1 MPKCYCQSSGWAVAG
16 SREVTKCIYDS
27 HARNDHSSRVLNA
40 QAASQ
45 NAVQEQE
52 EAITSYKAAMT
63 LSDQVS
69 GTSPHPGGRLWS
81 TSSSQENQTEE
92 SPLHFTFSLR
102 QLAEHNLKWLRDLE
116 QSLCTVWSEANSKLA
131 SIGSPLERT
140 PPFPLKSFIIA
151 AQDISDQLDLIK
163 QRVPS
168 VQESKAQI
176 VCQTQELLEILR
188 VSQRQ
193 WLDQAKSCPV
203 EVIPDSPYEVN
214 TG

>member
-1 MPKCYCQSSGWAVAG
+1 MPKCYCQSSGCAVAG
-16 SREVTKCIYDS
+16 GREVSKRVYGS
-27 HARNDHSSRVLNA
+27 HARNDRSSRVRNA

-45 NAVQEQE
+45 NALQEQE
-52 EAITSYKAAMT
+52 EIITSHIAAMT

-69 GTSPHPGGRLWS
+69 GISPRPGGRLWS
-81 TSSSQENQTEE
+81 KSSSQENQTEE
-92 SPLHFTFSLR
+92 SPSHFTFSVRELI
-102 QLAEHNLKWLRDLE
+102 EHNLKRLRDLE
-116 QSLCTVWSEANSKLA
+116 QSLCAVRSEANSKLT

-140 PPFPLKSFIIA
+140 APFPLKSFIIA

-176 VCQTQELLEILR
+176 VCQTQELLESLR

-203 EVIPDSPYEVN
+203 EVIPDSPCEVN